1 MILRLRTRFNN
12 YLVDECN
19 SSIKKL
25 RVNFFFVV
33 ANAKRA
39 RFDEKMGIVTW
50 IRHSLIFF
58 SNLINLKF
66 VTCV

>member
-39 RFDEKMGIVTW
+39 RIDEKMGIVTW